1 MKENDRLLEKDSN
14 VLENEKANN
23 QNEEDLDKKKMDQA
37 LDRLIKTYH
46 FFFKLALNLA
56 TFP

>member
-46 FFFKLALNLA
+46 LFFKLALNLA